1 MASVKKNFAYNLA
14 LTLCNYIF
22 PLLIYPY
29 VSRVLGVTNIGICNF
44 VDSIIQYFILFST
57 LGIGSFGVREIA
69 RYKDDRKARDRI
81 FSSLFLFN
89 IITTSLALVV
99 LFVSVNVVDALA
111 PYKKFLLIGTMQLV
125 STLFLTNWFFQ
136 GISDFK
142 YITIRTVIVKCI
154 YVLAVFL
161 FVRNENDTIVFYFLT
176 SFVFVLN
183 AIINWIY
190 GNRFRSLVFKGIS
203 LTVYLIPVFS
213 FGLYLI
219 LTSAYTT
226 FNTVFLG
233 FCSGDTEVGYFT
245 TATKLYSII
254 MGAFTAFTT
263 VMVPRVSELI
273 KEGNKE
279 YLQKII
285 SDTLSLVVIF
295 SVPIIVLCEF
305 YAHEIIFLVAGSGY
319 EGAEA
324 PFRIVI
330 FLLLIIGFEQIL
342 IQQFLMASKSYRSIF
357 IVSVTGALVGL
368 CFNILITPQ
377 MASVGSAICWGIS
390 EFSVLI
396 VGVVLV
402 SKTLGL
408 FVDIGIILKI
418 IPQVLYY
425 TIPVGAIFMIGI
437 SGILELVISAFAL
450 LLLFV
455 LYNTKLQKNTYVTG
469 IIGKFVP
476 LSK

>member
-161 FVRNENDTIVFYFLT
+161 FIRNENDTIVFYFLT

-190 GNRFRSLVFKGIS
+190 GNRFRSLVLDRKS
-203 LTVYLIPVFS
+203 
-213 FGLYLI
+213 
-219 LTSAYTT
+219 
-226 FNTVFLG
+226 
-233 FCSGDTEVGYFT
+233 
-245 TATKLYSII
+245 
-254 MGAFTAFTT
+254 
-263 VMVPRVSELI
+263 
-273 KEGNKE
+273 
-279 YLQKII
+279 
-285 SDTLSLVVIF
+285 VV
-295 SVPIIVLCEF
+295 
-305 YAHEIIFLVAGSGY
+305 
-319 EGAEA
+319 
-324 PFRIVI
+324 
-330 FLLLIIGFEQIL
+330 
-342 IQQFLMASKSYRSIF
+342 
-357 IVSVTGALVGL
+357 
-368 CFNILITPQ
+368 
-377 MASVGSAICWGIS
+377 
-390 EFSVLI
+390 
-396 VGVVLV
+396 
-402 SKTLGL
+402 
-408 FVDIGIILKI
+408 
-418 IPQVLYY
+418 
-425 TIPVGAIFMIGI
+425 
-437 SGILELVISAFAL
+437 
-450 LLLFV
+450 
-455 LYNTKLQKNTYVTG
+455 
-469 IIGKFVP
+469 
-476 LSK
+476 

>member
-1 MASVKKNFAYNLA
+1 MASVKKNFAYNLT

-69 RYKDDRKARDRI
+69 RYKENREARDKI
-81 FSSLFLFN
+81 FSSLFLLN
-89 IITTSLALVV
+89 VITTLLALVV
-99 LFVSVNVVDALA
+99 LFVSVNIIDALI
-111 PYKKFLLIGTMQLV
+111 PYKQFLWIGTMQLV

-142 YITIRTVIVKCI
+142 YITIRTVVVKCF
-154 YVLAVFL
+154 YVLSVFL
-161 FVRNENDTIVFYFLT
+161 FVRDENDTVIFYFLT
-176 SFVFVLN
+176 SSVFVLN

-190 GNRFRSLVFKGIS
+190 GSRFRSLVFKGVS
-203 LTVYLIPVFS
+203 LTIYLIPVFS

-226 FNTVFLG
+226 FNIVFLG

-254 MGAFTAFTT
+254 MGTFTAFTT
-263 VMVPRVSELI
+263 VMVPRVSELL

-279 YLQKII
+279 YLQKIV
-285 SDTLSLVVIF
+285 SDTLSLVVVF
-295 SVPIIVLCEF
+295 SVPIIILCEF
-305 YAHEIIFLVAGSGY
+305 YAHEIIFLVAGRGY
-319 EGAEA
+319 EGAET

-330 FLLLIIGFEQIL
+330 FLLLIIGFEQII
-342 IQQFLMASKSYRSIF
+342 IQQFLMASKSYKSIF
-357 IVSVTGALVGL
+357 LVSVTGAVIGL
-368 CFNILITPQ
+368 LFNILITPQ

-396 VGVVLV
+396 VGVVLI
-402 SKTLGL
+402 SKTMHLS
-408 FVDIGIILKI
+408 VENSIILKI
-418 IPQVLYY
+418 FPQILYY
-425 TIPVGAIFMIGI
+425 MIPVGAIYMIGI
-437 SGILELVISAFAL
+437 GGIVELFVSAL
-450 LLLFV
+450 VLLFLFI
-455 LYNTKLQKNTYVTG
+455 LYNIRLQKNPYITSVVE
-469 IIGKFVP
+469 KFVHIN
-476 LSK
+476 

>member
-69 RYKDDRKARDRI
+69 RYKEDRENRDKI
-81 FSSLFLFN
+81 FSSLFLLN
-89 IITTSLALVV
+89 VITTLLALVV
-99 LFVSVNVVDALA
+99 LFVSVNVVESLA
-111 PYKKFLLIGTMQLV
+111 PYKKFLWIGTMQLV

-142 YITIRTVIVKCI
+142 YITIRTVVVKCI
-154 YVLAVFL
+154 YVLSVFL
-161 FVRNENDTIVFYFLT
+161 FVRNEDDTIVFYFLT

-190 GNRFRSLVFKGIS
+190 GCRFRSLVFRGVS
-203 LTVYLIPVFS
+203 LTVYLIPVLS

-226 FNTVFLG
+226 FNIVFLG

-245 TATKLYSII
+245 TATKLYTII
-254 MGAFTAFTT
+254 MGSFTAFTT
-263 VMVPRVSELI
+263 VMVPRVSELL

-305 YAHEIIFLVAGSGY
+305 YAHEIIYLVAGSGY
-319 EGAEA
+319 EGAET

-330 FLLLIIGFEQIL
+330 FLLLVIGFEQIL
-342 IQQFLMASKSYRSIF
+342 IQQFLMASRSYRSIF
-357 IVSVTGALVGL
+357 YVSVTGAIVGL

-377 MASVGSAICWGIS
+377 MASIGSSICWGIS

-408 FVDIGIILKI
+408 SVDSSIILKI

-425 TIPVGAIFMIGI
+425 VIPVGAIFMIGI
-437 SGILELVISAFAL
+437 GGIPELFISAFAL

-455 LYNTKLQKNTYVTG
+455 LYNTKLQKNTYITG
-469 IIGKFVP
+469 IIGKFVRI
-476 LSK
+476 S